1 MGVGVNTTV
10 ISNGVFML
18 GDCFERMRELP
29 DASVDMVLADL
40 PYGTTQNKWDSVLP
54 LEPLWAEYWR
64 VCKPNAAVVLTSSQ
78 PFTSVLLVSQIER
91 FRHEWVWIK
100 NRGSNFANTVRE
112 PMKEHETVLVFSRGK
127 WTYNKQMQE
136 RTGGGASRVNYAFNH
151 RTATENYRAFTRKPT
166 ERQPAMRVP
175 SSWQKFN
182 TEVGLH
188 PTQKPVAL
196 FEYLIR
202 TYTNEGDTVLDNTA
216 GSGTTAVA
224 AERCGRRWVCIERD
238 ETYYTKAVER
248 VIAASVGDLL

>member
-1 MGVGVNTTV
+1 VNTTV

-64 VCKPNAAVVLTSSQ
+64 VCKPNAAVVLTAQ
-78 PFTSVLLVSQIER
+78 TPFDKVLGVSQLAALKYEWIWEKPKATGFLNAR
-91 FRHEWVWIK
+91 RQVLKAHENI
-100 NRGSNFANTVRE
+100 
-112 PMKEHETVLVFSRGK
+112 LVFYQAQP
-127 WTYNKQMQE
+127 TYNPQGLI
-136 RTGGGASRVNYAFNH
+136 TVSVNNARKNKSGQGNYGSVEFKPYVQ
-151 RTATENYRAFTRKPT
+151 TEGNFPRSVVSFDHVHKP
-166 ERQPAMRVP
+166 
-175 SSWQKFN
+175 S
-182 TEVGLH
+182 H

>member
-54 LEPLWAEYWR
+54 LGPLWAEYWR

-78 PFTSVLLVSQIER
+78 PFTSVLLVSQIAK
-91 FRHEWVWIK
+91 FRHEWIWEK
-100 NRGSNFANTVRE
+100 TAATGFLNAKRA
-112 PMKEHETVLVFSRGK
+112 PLKAHENVLVFSDEAPAYYPQKTQGHLIK
-127 WTYNKQMQE
+127 
-136 RTGGGASRVNYAFNH
+136 RVNPSYADH
-151 RTATENYRAFTRKPT
+151 GPNYGKPHSVRAPYEST
-166 ERQPAMRVP
+166 ERYPRDVVLFAKDNRMG
-175 SSWQKFN
+175 KA
-182 TEVGLH
+182 H

>member
-1 MGVGVNTTV
+1 MNTTV

-64 VCKPNAAVVLTSSQ
+64 VCKPNAAVVLTAAQ
-78 PFTSVLLVSQIER
+78 PFTSALVMSALQQFKQELVWCKNVASDFLNVNRRHMAKHESVLLFTKGRPAYNQQLVTGEPYVVKRYGNNDSGDNYGQIAKR
-91 FRHEWVWIK
+91 TT
-100 NRGSNFANTVRE
+100 TVNE
-112 PMKEHETVLVFSRGK
+112 GD
-127 WTYNKQMQE
+127 
-136 RTGGGASRVNYAFNH
+136 
-151 RTATENYRAFTRKPT
+151 RKPT
-166 ERQPAMRVP
+166 SLLHFDRQ
-175 SSWQKFN
+175 
-182 TEVGLH
+182 VGLH

-196 FEYLIR
+196 FEYLVR

-238 ETYYTKAVER
+238 ETYYAKAVER